1 MYLICSGLCLAV
13 YHLQVSENP
22 LNLRLNVTST
32 LGETRFL
39 QCALPH
45 THSRTHKDL
54 LWVVVS
60 GSFFPTPGVS
70 LHMRHASTVIIPTP
84 GLFLCP
90 LLTHAGIF

>member
-22 LNLRLNVTST
+22 LNLRLNVTS
-32 LGETRFL
+32 
-39 QCALPH
+39 